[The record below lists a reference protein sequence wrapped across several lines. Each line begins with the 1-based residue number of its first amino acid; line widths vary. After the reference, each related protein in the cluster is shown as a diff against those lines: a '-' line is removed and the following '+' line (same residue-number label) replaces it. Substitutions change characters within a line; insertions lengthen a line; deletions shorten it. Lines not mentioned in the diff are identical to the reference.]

1 MNAKFHDV
9 MMMKKLSFIENN
21 FNLIFRLP
29 LGTVCSGFLC
39 DKKRCIPNDWRCD
52 GHVDCLDQTDESNCD
67 ACGSDS
73 IYCGENKCMSSKHVC
88 DGEIDCPYGQDER
101 NCSEYNLI

>member
-1 MNAKFHDV
+1 M
-9 MMMKKLSFIENN
+9 
-21 FNLIFRLP
+21 
-29 LGTVCSGFLC
+29 
-39 DKKRCIPNDWRCD
+39 
-52 GHVDCLDQTDESNCD
+52 DQSDESKCD

-101 NCSEYNLI
+101 NCSEWKLAQYI

>member
-1 MNAKFHDV
+1 M
-9 MMMKKLSFIENN
+9 
-21 FNLIFRLP
+21 
-29 LGTVCSGFLC
+29 
-39 DKKRCIPNDWRCD
+39 
-52 GHVDCLDQTDESNCD
+52 DQSDESKCD

-101 NCSEYNLI
+101 NCGKYDVRPIRLPPSVDLLIYFSVSITQFDWTNGMVM